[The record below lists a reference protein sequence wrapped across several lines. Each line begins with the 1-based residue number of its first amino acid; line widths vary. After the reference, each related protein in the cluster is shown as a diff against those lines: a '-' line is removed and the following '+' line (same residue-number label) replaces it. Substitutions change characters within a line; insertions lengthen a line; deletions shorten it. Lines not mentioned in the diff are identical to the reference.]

1 MRQTWYVMGQ
11 WNNRS
16 DSENQ
21 FSEINL
27 NLFTITEFNSYDIIY
42 TFNLLI
48 HKERVLSNV
57 RLLLCLKLH
66 WIIKYNIAFL
76 KNLDF
81 KMLLEFTIP
90 IKLLY
95 NSIFEAFI
103 YDYLNFRYLVSKSA
117 HYVTLRY
124 NVHLNTGIGY

>member
-66 WIIKYNIAFL
+66 WSIKYNIAFL

-81 KMLLEFTIP
+81 KMFLEFTIP